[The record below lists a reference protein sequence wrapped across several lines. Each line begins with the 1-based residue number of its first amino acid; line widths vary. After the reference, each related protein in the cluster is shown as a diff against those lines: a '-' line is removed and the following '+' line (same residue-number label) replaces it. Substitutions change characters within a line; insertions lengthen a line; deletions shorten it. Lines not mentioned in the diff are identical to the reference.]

1 MAAVRPGEGAR
12 TNAPLF
18 DARFLESLEHL
29 RIVARRV
36 APRGRFAEHRSR
48 DAGGGIEFKDY
59 RPYVAGD
66 DLRAIDWNIYRRLGR
81 LFVRLF
87 EEMEDL
93 PLYVLPDVSRSAWIE
108 SPPRAHAA
116 LRTTLALASIS
127 LGQHDRVGV
136 FPFDSDLRVLS
147 RPQTGKGRIL
157 ALADRLSSIEPGAG
171 TDVARALATLS
182 GMRLRDGLVCVVSD
196 FFDPAGV
203 EAVVAALRRV
213 RHKLLLVQL
222 VRASDREPTLRGD
235 LRLVDCETSA
245 EADVSVTPEVVA
257 RYRQAYQRF
266 EEHLA
271 SFARERNC
279 GLARIDA
286 DREVVPQLAAL
297 FESGALVV

>member
-1 MAAVRPGEGAR
+1 MSALRPTETARGA
-12 TNAPLF
+12 APLV

-93 PLYVLPDVSRSAWIE
+93 PLYLLPDVSKSAWIE
-108 SPPRAHAA
+108 TPPRAHAS
-116 LRTTLALASIS
+116 LRTALALASIS
-127 LGQHDRVGV
+127 LGQHDKVGV
-136 FPFDSDLRVLS
+136 FPFDDDLRVLS
-147 RPQTGKGRIL
+147 RPQAGKGRIL
-157 ALADRLSSIEPGAG
+157 ALAERLSALEAGAG
-171 TDVARALATLS
+171 TDVARALTTLS
-182 GMRLRDGLVCVVSD
+182 GMRLRDGLVCVISD

-203 EAVVAALRRV
+203 DAVVAALRTV
-213 RHKLLLVQL
+213 RHRLLLVQIT
-222 VRASDREPTLRGD
+222 RDSDRDPTLRGD
-235 LRLVDCETSA
+235 LRLVDCETGS

-257 RYRQAYQRF
+257 RYRQAYDRF
-266 EEHLA
+266 EERLLA
-271 SFARERNC
+271 FARERNC
-279 GLARIDA
+279 GFVRIDA
-286 DREVVPQLAAL
+286 DRDVVPQLATL